1 MRLRFT
7 FLGGLITSIV
17 LFVGFLLGILIFAML
32 QPQNLVS
39 KNYYNEELA
48 YQQHIDKVQ
57 RLKVLQNEPRFNYLK
72 TGQLSVQFPAKWLE
86 QPISGTLLFFRPSD
100 SRLDRTLPL
109 NIGADGM
116 QLIDVYGFQP
126 GLWKIKLDWQMSG
139 ISYYAES
146 SLVIG

>member
-1 MRLRFT
+1 MRFRFS
-7 FLGGLITSIV
+7 FFGGLMTAIV

-57 RLKVLQNEPRFNYLK
+57 RLKGLQNEPRFIYRKN
-72 TGQLSVQFPAKWLE
+72 GQLSVQFPFEWLE
-86 QPISGTLLFFRPSD
+86 QSISGTLVLFRPSD
-100 SRLDRTLPL
+100 SRLDRTLDL
-109 NIGADGM
+109 NIGKDGL
-116 QLIDVYGFQP
+116 QLIDVIGLQP
-126 GLWKIKLDWQMSG
+126 GLWKIKLDWQMDG
-139 ISYYAES
+139 TSYYTES